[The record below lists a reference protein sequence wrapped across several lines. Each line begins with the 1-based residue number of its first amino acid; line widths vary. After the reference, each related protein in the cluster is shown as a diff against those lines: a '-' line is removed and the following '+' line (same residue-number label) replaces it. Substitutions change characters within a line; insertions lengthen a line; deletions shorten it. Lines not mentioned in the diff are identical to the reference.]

1 MRISEAVY
9 LAFDTILDGEV
20 SVADVSCH
28 IKTFIPD
35 YEDVD
40 IEVICKR
47 VSSYLSR
54 NINSKSPLYKRDRLG
69 IYKRRKSFRH
79 LQNKNCPTVK

>member
-1 MRISEAVY
+1 MQISESVY
-9 LAFDTILDGEV
+9 LAFDTILDDEV
-20 SVADVSCH
+20 SVTDVSCH

-40 IEVICKR
+40 VDVISKR

-54 NINSKSPLYKRDRLG
+54 NTNSKNPLYKREKQG

-79 LQNKNCPTVK
+79 LQNKNALL